1 MNVLDEFLVALGFQ
15 VDETSLKK
23 FTTAVSNVEKVVLR
37 LGTAVTGAAAAVVAG
52 VTVVSHQMEDLYYAS
67 QRTKA
72 TVGNLMGL
80 RYAAGQIG
88 VGAGQAQAALESF
101 TRTLRLNPG
110 TGGLLKQLGVS
121 GNDPTQVFESFIAKM
136 RGMKPYIAA
145 QYAALFGIDPDTL
158 LMLEN
163 GLDKLTKEHQKYQ
176 QRLAAF
182 HINPEQAAKVGV
194 DWDNSIRSVKE
205 DFTLLWTVIESRLL
219 PVLTPLI
226 DQFEQWAE
234 THAGDVAQGIADAV
248 QNLADWIKSV
258 DWKKVGDD
266 FDHVY
271 DALGGLKGILI
282 GLAAIQLMPL
292 VTGVLNLAT
301 AVTALGTASKG
312 AAIGQLLK
320 ILGPIALLFHS
331 ENLNQGEDE
340 YLKQRQAAAKGI
352 DPSKFDFNGP
362 ANRSGDIP
370 DDGSSGQASTPTQDT
385 SDQPSFPDRMRQAA
399 DQMRQGIGNLANTAF
414 GALIAKGEG
423 DYNSINLGARGGY
436 KASIADLSNMTID
449 QVMAAQRSGKFNAA
463 GRYQLIG
470 RTLSDAVK
478 SLGLSGKQMF
488 DKDTQDQ
495 IFSEY
500 LVNNK
505 RKAIGDYLSGR
516 SNNLRSAMK
525 AASLEWASVA
535 DPDTGKSHY
544 AGVGNNRATISW
556 QQMAEAL
563 QQTRALGAQGT
574 NLANANM
581 FGGAP
586 LGGNQS
592 LAGTNL
598 TIQSQTDIHVGAGP
612 TARET
617 AIAVSNEQRRV
628 NGDLVRNFAGAV
640 T

>member
-23 FTTAVSNVEKVVLR
+23 FTTAITNVEKAVFR
-37 LGTAVTGAAAAVVAG
+37 LGAAVTGAAAAVIAG

-67 QRTKA
+67 QRTGA
-72 TVGNLMGL
+72 TVGNLMAL

-88 VGAGQAQAALESF
+88 IGAGQAQAALESF

-110 TGGLLKQLGVS
+110 SGALRKQLGVG
-121 GNDPTQVFESFIAKM
+121 GNDPTEVFENFIAKM
-136 RGMKPYIAA
+136 KGMKPYIAA
-145 QYAALFGIDPDTL
+145 QYAQLFGIDPDTL

-163 GLDKLTKEHQKYQ
+163 GLSKLEAEHRKYQ
-176 QRLAAF
+176 DRLRAF
-182 HINPEQAAKVGV
+182 GINPEQAARVGV

-205 DFTLLWTVIESRLL
+205 DFTLLWTVIESKLL
-219 PVLTPLI
+219 PVLTPLV

-234 THAGDVAQGIADAV
+234 THAGEVAQGIADAV
-248 QNLADWIKSV
+248 QGLADWIKSV
-258 DWKKVGDD
+258 DWKKAGDD
-266 FDHVY
+266 FMSVY

-282 GLAAIQLMPL
+282 GLAAIELMPL

-301 AVTALGTASKG
+301 AVTALGTAAKG

-320 ILGPIALLFHS
+320 VLGPIALLFHS
-331 ENLNQGEDE
+331 ENLNQGEDK
-340 YLKQRQAAAKGI
+340 YLKERQAAAKDV
-352 DPSKFDFNGP
+352 DPSKFDFNGS
-362 ANRSGDIP
+362 ANRGGGVP
-370 DDGSSGQASTPTQDT
+370 ESSTSQKNNSSQAPE
-385 SDQPSFPDRMRQAA
+385 DQPSFPDRMRQAGN
-399 DQMRQGIGNLANTAF
+399 QMRESISNLADTAF
-414 GALIAKGEG
+414 GALISKGEG
-423 DYNSINLGARGGY
+423 DYNSINLGAKGGY
-436 KASIADLSNMTID
+436 KSSTTDLSNMTIA

-470 RTLSDAVK
+470 STLSDAVK
-478 SLGLSGKQMF
+478 SLDLNGNQMF
-488 DKDTQDQ
+488 DKNTQDR

-505 RKAIGDYLSGR
+505 RRAIGDYLSGK
-516 SNNLRSAMK
+516 SDNLKAAVK
-525 AASLEWASVA
+525 AASMEWASVA

-544 AGVGNNRATISW
+544 AGVGNNKATISW
-556 QQMAEAL
+556 RQMAEAL
-563 QQTRALGAQGT
+563 QETRALGPK
-574 NLANANM
+574 NANL
-581 FGGAP
+581 FGGMP
-586 LGGNQS
+586 LGGNHPM
-592 LAGTNL
+592 AGTNL
-598 TIQSQTDIHVGAGP
+598 TIQSHTDIHVAAGP